1 MNFSDIKI
9 KSQEKA
15 KEEKKTKITS
25 DSSDFI
31 VSGAEVGQDILDDF
45 RTKGKKKE
53 KVIYGVYDNSDKG
66 VFVKLNDFLIDRSK
80 VTLKNKSY
88 FFHMLAV
95 MVDAGIPVV
104 RAVKSLAYRASNPR
118 FQRVLNTIAH
128 SCEHGATLADAMMRF
143 DDVFDE
149 AEIGIVRAGE
159 ATGSLHTMLFKLS
172 SQLDKRHDLYLK
184 LWSAAVYPIA
194 VLVVLVIVAV
204 GMLLWIFPTL
214 LNLLSE
220 GGLTT
225 EQLPSSTRFLLAIQ
239 TGLTDYWWAI
249 LMVIFFFYGIFNLYK
264 NSSAGAVSWDATK
277 LDIPIL
283 GKLIKKLN
291 VLRFVSMLGI
301 LIDAGLPVIKTLR
314 ITGNSLTN
322 RIYKLKAQ
330 EVINRVRV
338 GDKISSSLRD
348 SEVIFPP
355 EVVEMLAVGEESANI
370 AKVSGKIADQY
381 QREIDNTLKKLTS
394 VFEPVMI
401 LFVGLFVA
409 LLAMAIMAP
418 IFNLSSTLGY

>member
-1 MNFSDIKI
+1 MSFFDIKI
-9 KSQEKA
+9 KSDKGH
-15 KEEKKTKITS
+15 KEEKKVKIHA

-31 VSGAEVGQDILDDF
+31 VFGAEVGQELLEGF
-45 RTKGKKKE
+45 RTKGQKKE
-53 KVIYGVYDNSDKG
+53 RVIYGVYDNSDKG
-66 VFVKLNDFLIDRSK
+66 VFVKLNDFLIDHSK
-80 VTLKNKSY
+80 VTLKDKSY

-104 RAVKSLAYRASNPR
+104 RAVKSLAYRASNPK
-118 FQRVLNTIAH
+118 FQRVLNTIAY
-128 SCEHGATLADAMMRF
+128 SCENGATLADAMMRF
-143 DDVFDE
+143 DDIFDQ
-149 AEIGIVRAGE
+149 AEMGIVRSGE
-159 ATGSLHTMLFKLS
+159 ATGSLDTMLFKLS

-194 VLVVLVIVAV
+194 VLVVLVVVAV

-214 LNLLSE
+214 LTLLNE
-220 GGLTT
+220 GGLTQD
-225 EQLPSSTRFLLAIQ
+225 QLPTSTRVLLSVQ
-239 TGLTDYWWAI
+239 TGLDQYWWAI
-249 LMVIFFFYGIFNLYK
+249 LIVLFLLYSTFSLYK
-264 NSSAGAVSWDATK
+264 NSASGAVSWDATK
-277 LDIPIL
+277 LDIPIFS
-283 GKLIKKLN
+283 GLIKKLN

-301 LIDAGLPVIKTLR
+301 LIDAGLPVIKALK

-330 EVINRVRV
+330 EIINRVRV
-338 GDKISSSLRD
+338 GEKISSSLRD
-348 SEVIFPP
+348 SEVLFPP

-370 AKVSGKIADQY
+370 AKVSSKVADQY

-394 VFEPVMI
+394 IFEPVMI

>member
-1 MNFSDIKI
+1 MN
-9 KSQEKA
+9 
-15 KEEKKTKITS
+15 
-25 DSSDFI
+25 
-31 VSGAEVGQDILDDF
+31 
-45 RTKGKKKE
+45 
-53 KVIYGVYDNSDKG
+53 
-66 VFVKLNDFLIDRSK
+66 
-80 VTLKNKSY
+80 
-88 FFHMLAV
+88 
-95 MVDAGIPVV
+95 
-104 RAVKSLAYRASNPR
+104 
-118 FQRVLNTIAH
+118 
-128 SCEHGATLADAMMRF
+128 
-143 DDVFDE
+143 
-149 AEIGIVRAGE
+149 
-159 ATGSLHTMLFKLS
+159 
-172 SQLDKRHDLYLK
+172 
-184 LWSAAVYPIA
+184 
-194 VLVVLVIVAV
+194 
-204 GMLLWIFPTL
+204 
-214 LNLLSE
+214 
-220 GGLTT
+220 
-225 EQLPSSTRFLLAIQ
+225 
-239 TGLTDYWWAI
+239 
-249 LMVIFFFYGIFNLYK
+249 FFFYGIFNLYK